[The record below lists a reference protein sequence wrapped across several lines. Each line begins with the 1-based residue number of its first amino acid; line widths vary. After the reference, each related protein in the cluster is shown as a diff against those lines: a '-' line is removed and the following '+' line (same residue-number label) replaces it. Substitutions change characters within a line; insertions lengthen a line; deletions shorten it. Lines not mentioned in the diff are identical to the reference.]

1 MHNTETLKPGR
12 YTVQN
17 GDTYT
22 SQVWEVTAERVTVY
36 TAPAGVYPSVLLGT
50 MTPAEALGVLSR
62 LCSAVLA
69 FEPEQVRTIG
79 KAAAYE
85 LHKELG
91 RLRFRDHYGTA
102 AAALER
108 PVSSLAELTA
118 EESNTVRSYA
128 RGQWGLPA

>member
-50 MTPAEALGVLSR
+50 MTPAEALGILSR
-62 LCSAVLA
+62 VCSAVLA

-91 RLRFRDHYGTA
+91 RLRYADHYATA
-102 AAALER
+102 AEVLER

-118 EESNTVRSYA
+118 EEAGAVRVYA
-128 RGQWGLPA
+128 RVMRGVPA